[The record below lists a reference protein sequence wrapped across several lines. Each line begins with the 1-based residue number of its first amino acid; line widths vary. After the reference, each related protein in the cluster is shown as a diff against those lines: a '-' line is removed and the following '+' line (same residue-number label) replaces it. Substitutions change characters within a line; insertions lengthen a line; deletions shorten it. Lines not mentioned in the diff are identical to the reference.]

1 MSHDLII
8 RNGNIV
14 DGLGRAPVIGDIA
27 IEGNRIVAIGSVS
40 GKGKRELDAGGLVV
54 TPGFVDLHTHFDAQV
69 GWDPQLTP
77 ASWHGVTTALMGNCG
92 VTFAPVRDADKE
104 TLAIMMESVED
115 IPRHAIMTGLSWN
128 WNSYGEYL
136 DSIEKLS
143 PAINLAGMVGH
154 AAARFYVMGERAVDE
169 NPPGSEI
176 DARAALIGDSV
187 REGAVGFSTNR
198 LRAHVMPDGRP
209 IPGTFATDEEL
220 VKISAA
226 VGREG
231 GILQS
236 VIEGGA
242 KLEAELQLI
251 KKQLTAARTRLL
263 FSAPWEPGKDGKSAY
278 QPAINDMQ
286 SHGLD
291 VMGTTQPRAAAF
303 LSGLKSNVLYGM
315 RHKGQAWRDLRDLD
329 FEGRLAAIRDSN
341 MRARLIEEAK
351 VMEGAQS
358 IGQTMTSS
366 RFSIPPAASFWMG
379 DEERPNYTGGSEMS
393 LETLSAQANEHPAE
407 TWIRL
412 MVESN
417 GQGLFMVR
425 FVNQDL
431 EVLPDFMRSDW
442 IVPGVGDAGAHVSV
456 IMDSGWTSFLL
467 SYWHRDR
474 SEFTLEEAV
483 HYLTAK
489 QARVIGLN
497 DRGSLEVGKYADIN
511 VIDIDRLSEKQPMR
525 VHDFPGGAP
534 RFIQRAIGYRATVVN
549 GKVILENDELTG
561 VVGGSV
567 LRNSV

>member
-169 NPPGSEI
+169 NPTGSEI
-176 DARAALIGDSV
+176 DAMASLIGDSV

-393 LETLSAQANEHPAE
+393 LETLSTQANEHPAE